1 MNHRDSIRAMEDWST
16 WMGTT
21 SAAKLNNLTN
31 ELRTPVEIIRGLAV
45 LIKKGIDS
53 NSLEPVELLREINTI
68 AETAD
73 QIKAFLDNV
82 HKS

>member
-16 WMGTT
+16 RMGTT

-53 NSLEPVELLREINTI
+53 NSLEPAELLREINTI

-73 QIKAFLDNV
+73 QIKELLDNV